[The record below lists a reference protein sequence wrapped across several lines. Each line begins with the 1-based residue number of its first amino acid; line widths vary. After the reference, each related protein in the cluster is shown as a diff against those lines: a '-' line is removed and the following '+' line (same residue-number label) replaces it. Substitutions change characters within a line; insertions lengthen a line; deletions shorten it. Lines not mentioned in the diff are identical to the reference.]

1 MAGFDDTLRKAQTMG
16 KQRDQ
21 EFAAAAA
28 ALPGFARSYSMSF
41 AIGARVID
49 LVTGQTG
56 TVTDGKRESITFSAA
71 GVNGSGDGVHQAG

>member
-1 MAGFDDTLRKAQTMG
+1 MAGFDDTLRKVQAMG
-16 KQRDQ
+16 KQRDAD
-21 EFAAAAA
+21 FAAAAA

-56 TVTDGKRESITFSAA
+56 TVTSGKRESITFPTP
-71 GVNGSGDGVHQAG
+71 GVNGSGNDIRQA